1 MEPGLALMDEIGRT
15 ALTNAFIRFSRENCH
30 INPYKPLYWDT
41 SELVKNGE
49 EQIASEKYGKE
60 LETND
65 DYNMNSN
72 NLRKCPS
79 DPYIQK
85 GFQTSE
91 KSRETSKDKQYDN
104 LPSMMITPASVSNST
119 SWQAGSAVQIAI
131 NNTEQKLE
139 CSSPSTSRSFTP
151 SENIE

>member
-15 ALTNAFIRFSRENCH
+15 ALTNAFIRFSRENNH

-41 SELVKNGE
+41 PDLVKNGKE
-49 EQIASEKYGKE
+49 ASEKDGKT

-91 KSRETSKDKQYDN
+91 KSKEISKDKKFDN

-119 SWQAGSAVQIAI
+119 SWQAGSAVQITI
-131 NNTEQKLE
+131 NNTEQKIE
-139 CSSPSTSRSFTP
+139 CSSPSTSRSFTL
-151 SENIE
+151 SENME